1 MRVLRI
7 ERRPACDEA
16 ALGRRDRFDAIL
28 RAARAGRPQPSVD
41 DKVIGAWN
49 GLMVAGLAEA
59 GKTLGRGDWIA
70 RAERAL
76 AATLARLGPVER
88 LKRTARGAV
97 TAPIPAQ
104 LEDVG
109 ALSLAAVTL
118 ADATGDPGHAA
129 LARALVDLADRDF
142 AAPGGGWFD
151 APLDSGPAALFVR
164 SRSLSDGAV
173 PAGNTLVVAAIVR
186 LVRRSPDAE
195 LAARLGRAARAF
207 APSIAANPT
216 GSALLLAELAAA
228 EAEGLLPTADADPCA
243 DGECRV

>member
-1 MRVLRI
+1 
-7 ERRPACDEA
+7 
-16 ALGRRDRFDAIL
+16 
-28 RAARAGRPQPSVD
+28 
-41 DKVIGAWN
+41 
-49 GLMVAGLAEA
+49 MVAGLAEA
-59 GKTLGRGDWIA
+59 GKTLGRRDWIA
-70 RAERAL
+70 RAEGAL
-76 AATLARLGPVER
+76 AATIARLGPIER
-88 LKRTARGAV
+88 LKRTARGGV

-109 ALSLAAVTL
+109 ALALAAATL
-118 ADATGDPGHAA
+118 ADATGDARHAT
-129 LARALVDLADRDF
+129 LARTLVDLADRDF

-186 LVRRSPDAE
+186 LSRRSPDAE
-195 LAARLGRAARAF
+195 LSARLARAARAF
-207 APSIAANPT
+207 APAIAANPT

-228 EAEGLLPTADADPCA
+228 EAEGLLPAADADPCA